1 MILTLVLGCKAEQD
15 PAQIKDKDQSDY
27 EKVANELNPLMT
39 DIAPI
44 MKKIDV
50 AAKLDLIAGSK
61 AGTDPC
67 ASLIAPL
74 KRMGKLTFEGAR
86 ETSLAV
92 QSAKLIVME
101 AQWGAEALQR
111 QCGNGIAEQLGPDVS
126 LQCFTDCLE
135 RSKKLNAKLDELR
148 TAAEAKGVKIEPVH

>member
-1 MILTLVLGCKAEQD
+1 MVAFALGCAAEKD
-15 PAQIKDKDQSDY
+15 PAQIKDKDQLDY

-50 AAKLDLIAGSK
+50 AAKLDPIAGSK

-86 ETSLAV
+86 ESSVAV

-126 LQCFTDCLE
+126 LQCFTDCLD
-135 RSKKLNAKLDELR
+135 RTKKLNTKLDELR
-148 TAAEAKGVKIEPVH
+148 VAADAKGVKIEPGR